1 MNRQYPIYTE
11 KTDCRD
17 CYKCVRHCPVKAIK
31 IENGH
36 ATVIPE
42 RCIACGLC
50 VHTCPAGAK
59 KVRNDVARTKN
70 LLQRKDK
77 VIASL
82 APSYA
87 GEWPDTAPGALAG
100 ALKQLGFYAVSETA
114 LGAEAVTHSI
124 AESLKHAAPGLHI
137 STACPV
143 VVDHI
148 RKYRPEFTGCLSSL
162 LSPMQAHARLLKA
175 HYGPDTAV
183 VFIGPCIAK
192 KCESDA
198 FDGLTDIAL
207 TFQETAEWL
216 DECGIIPEE
225 VEPAVFEPEPA
236 AHGALYPV
244 VGGMNKTLED
254 YDLPDT
260 ELLAMS
266 GIDAILQTLENLDTE
281 SLDVPVF
288 LEALACPGGCIGGP
302 QTKARHTLLT
312 GELAIRRNTEMK
324 RPAAPAEA
332 VRHTFSAAPPAP
344 AAASESDLRTALE
357 RVGKHKPED
366 ELNCG
371 GCGYETC
378 RTFAAALLQGKAEP
392 DMCLS
397 YLRKQAQKKAN
408 ALLRCMPSGVVIVD
422 DALRVIECNENFAML
437 AGEGTRLAYEAR
449 PGLEGADLRKIL
461 PFFSLFDHVNQTGRE
476 YHSDTLRFDDRLL
489 KVSIFPIETGKTV
502 GATLLDVTQTEY
514 RRELIAQKAREVI
527 DKNMAAVQD
536 IACKLGEHMADTE
549 ILLRSI
555 ADDYA
560 DAPESHQSRR

>member
-31 IENGH
+31 IENGR
-36 ATVIPE
+36 AAVMPE

-50 VHTCPAGAK
+50 VHTCPAAAK
-59 KVRNDVARTKN
+59 KVRNDVGRAKN
-70 LLQRKDK
+70 LLQRNNK

-87 GEWPDTAPGALAG
+87 GEWPDTPPGAVVG

-114 LGAEAVTHSI
+114 LGAEAVTHAV
-124 AESLKHAAPGLHI
+124 AESLKQARPGLHI

-148 RKYRPEFTGCLSSL
+148 RKYRPEFTDCLSTL
-162 LSPMQAHARLLKA
+162 LSPMQAHARQLKTY
-175 HYGPDTAV
+175 YGPDAAV

-192 KCESDA
+192 KCESDT

-207 TFQETAEWL
+207 TFKELTEWMK
-216 DECGIIPEE
+216 ECGIVPAETE
-225 VEPAVFEPEPA
+225 PAAFDPEPAV
-236 AHGALYPV
+236 HGALYPLA
-244 VGGMNKTLED
+244 GGMNKTLES
-254 YDLPDT
+254 YDLPGT

-266 GIDAILQTLENLDTE
+266 GLEAVIQTLENLDRET
-281 SLDVPVF
+281 LDVPVF

-302 QTKARHTLLT
+302 QTRARHTLLT
-312 GELAIRRNTEMK
+312 GELAIRRNTDMK
-324 RPAAPAEA
+324 RPEVPSEA
-332 VRHTFSAAPPAP
+332 IRHTFSAAPPP
-344 AAASESDLRTALE
+344 PCTASEPDLRAALE
-357 RVGKHKPED
+357 RVGKYKPED

-378 RTFAAALLQGKAEP
+378 RTFAEALLHDKAEP

-422 DALRVIECNENFAML
+422 DALRVIECNENFAKL
-437 AGEGTRLAYEAR
+437 AGEETLLAYDAR
-449 PGLEGADLRKIL
+449 PGLEGADLQKIL
-461 PFFSLFDHVNQTGRE
+461 PFTPLFSEVNRSGRE
-476 YHSDTLRFDDRLL
+476 YHSDTLRFDERLL
-489 KVSIFPIETGKTV
+489 KVSIFPIEPGKTV

-514 RRELIAQKAREVI
+514 RRELIARQAREVI
-527 DKNMAAVQD
+527 DKNMATVQD
-536 IACKLGEHMADTE
+536 IACRLGEHMADTE

-555 ADDYA
+555 ADDYS
-560 DAPESHQSRR
+560 DSPEQKL